1 MGELTIRRDR
11 ILAAARYQGADR
23 AKEAAAA
30 VKSQGPSR
38 TTGLNVSE
46 TLQRLMSKAG
56 QAEER
61 VREGRRTLQTGET
74 VLAEV
79 QDSLSRMAELAKR
92 AAEGPPEDRA
102 ALQEE
107 LDRLAEGIGRMIGG
121 ASVNGAPL
129 FLDED
134 LGTVED
140 LEALLQAV
148 TEEGEEVQ
156 PLPDWLV
163 RALDQDLDPQKLLDA
178 LGLDRNATSA
188 DLLAAVMNSSL
199 EGSPAVGALA
209 ALYLGAVIAG
219 SADQALE
226 GLQMLL
232 QQVADGVPLDRAVEL
247 LTSGLFSGIGDF

>member
-11 ILAAARYQGADR
+11 ILAAARYQGTAR

-30 VKSQGPSR
+30 AKSQSPGR
-38 TTGLNVSE
+38 TTGLSVSE
-46 TLQRLMSKAG
+46 TLQRLMSKAS

-61 VREGRRTLQTGET
+61 AREGRRTLQTGET

-102 ALQEE
+102 TLQEE

-148 TEEGEEVQ
+148 TEEIG
-156 PLPDWLV
+156 
-163 RALDQDLDPQKLLDA
+163 RASC
-178 LGLDRNATSA
+178 RER
-188 DLLAAVMNSSL
+188 V
-199 EGSPAVGALA
+199 
-209 ALYLGAVIAG
+209 
-219 SADQALE
+219 
-226 GLQMLL
+226 
-232 QQVADGVPLDRAVEL
+232 
-247 LTSGLFSGIGDF
+247 